1 MWLQFISDASFQAA
15 ICSPMV
21 TASTPPN
28 DLNFHK
34 PSQNSTASQ
43 TGGPWTFRPICLL
56 KALSLWSTFSD
67 GFHETGDNEEVT
79 LTQYS
84 CTRHG
89 VQSFTQIRS

>member
-1 MWLQFISDASFQAA
+1 MWMQFISDASVQAA

-43 TGGPWTFRPICLL
+43 TGGPWTFRTICSKLCL
-56 KALSLWSTFSD
+56 FGALFQMV
-67 GFHETGDNEEVT
+67 FMRQVIM
-79 LTQYS
+79 
-84 CTRHG
+84 R
-89 VQSFTQIRS
+89 R